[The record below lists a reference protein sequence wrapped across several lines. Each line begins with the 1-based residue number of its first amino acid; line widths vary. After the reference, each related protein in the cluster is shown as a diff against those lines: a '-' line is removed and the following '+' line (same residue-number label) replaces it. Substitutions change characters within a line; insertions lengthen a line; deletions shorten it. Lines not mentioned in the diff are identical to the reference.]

1 MTRSTK
7 GISELYG
14 ISTEANVDWKTIINN
29 QQCPFLN
36 RRCIKSRKS
45 EPSQTIGACTVKYSS
60 SGDVMICP
68 HRLIERRQ
76 IFMDCMHLLTKHEP
90 GNEIHLVSELNVPG
104 GNVDYVLVSARDGKV
119 KDFVGI
125 ELQTLDTTGTVWNA
139 RERFLKEHGMP
150 YSEENASSKKP
161 YGLNWKMTAKT
172 ILVQLHHKVKTFEHV
187 NKNLVLVIQDP
198 LLAYMEK
205 EFNFGHVDKN
215 AKLSDPLHFH
225 SYAMKQKVDQSLY
238 LSLTSRYSTDTE
250 GVNICLGL
258 QAEAKVELLDIM
270 HKLEAKMSEKT
281 LMTI

>member
-1 MTRSTK
+1 MSSNSK

-14 ISTEANVDWKTIINN
+14 ISTEAHVDWQTIISN

-36 RRCIKSRKS
+36 RRCVKSRKS
-45 EPSQTIGACTVKYSS
+45 EASQTIGTCSVKYGS

-104 GNVDYVLVSARDGKV
+104 GNVDYILVSARDGKV

-125 ELQTLDTTGTVWNA
+125 ELQTLDTTGTVWNE
-139 RERFLKEHGMP
+139 RERFLKKHSMP
-150 YSEENASSKKP
+150 YSEENASSKKT

-205 EFNFGHVDKN
+205 EFNFGHVEKN
-215 AKLSDPLHFH
+215 AKIGDPLHFH
-225 SYAMKQKVDQSLY
+225 SYAMKQKADNNLY

-270 HKLEAKMSEKT
+270 AKIESKMSEKT